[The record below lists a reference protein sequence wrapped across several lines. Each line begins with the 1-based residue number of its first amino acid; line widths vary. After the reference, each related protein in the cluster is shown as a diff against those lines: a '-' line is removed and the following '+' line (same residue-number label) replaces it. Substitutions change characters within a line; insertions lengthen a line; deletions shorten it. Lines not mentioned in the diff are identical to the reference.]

1 MRRLAAAFLVLL
13 LAACVSG
20 GPKSN
25 KQEASRINTQL
36 GIDYARNGQLQ
47 LAEEKLQRALEQDAS
62 NALTYA
68 ALAFVYQQRGEA
80 ALAERNYRR
89 SLSLNPDDSQVRN
102 NFGAFLC
109 GRGKSAEGVEYFLQA
124 VRDRRYAT
132 PEVAWTNA
140 GVCFRTQDPDK
151 AEGYLREALR
161 INPGFPDA
169 LAQMIELSVQKQDY
183 LRARAF
189 VQRYEQTG
197 APASPQ
203 VLWQAAQAEAALG
216 DWDAARKY
224 QIRLKREFPDSEEA
238 AMMLKTYQNDE
249 R

>member
-1 MRRLAAAFLVLL
+1 MRLLAVVL
-13 LAACVSG
+13 LAALMAGCASSG
-20 GPKSN
+20 GNRGN

-47 LAEEKLQRALEQDAS
+47 LAEEKLQRALEQDSS
-62 NALTYA
+62 NALTHA
-68 ALAFVYQQRGEA
+68 ALAFVYQQRGETDA
-80 ALAERNYRR
+80 AERSYRR

-109 GRGKSAEGVEYFLQA
+109 GRGKNAEGEGYFLQA

-140 GVCFRTQDPDK
+140 GVCFRAKDREK

-161 INPGFPDA
+161 INPAFPDA
-169 LAQMIELSVQKQDY
+169 LAQMIVLSGEKQDY

-203 VLWQAAQAEAALG
+203 VLWQAAQTEAALG
-216 DWDAARKY
+216 DLETARRY
-224 QIRLKREFPDSEEA
+224 QIRLKREFPDSGEA
-238 AMMLKTYQNDE
+238 AMMLKTYQN
-249 R
+249 

>member
-1 MRRLAAAFLVLL
+1 MRLLAAAFCALL
-13 LAACVSG
+13 LAACASG
-20 GPKSN
+20 GPKGN
-25 KQEASRINTQL
+25 KQEAARINTQL

-47 LAEEKLQRALEQDAS
+47 LAEEKLQRALEQDSS

-80 ALAERNYRR
+80 APAERNYRR

-109 GRGKSAEGVEYFLQA
+109 GRGKNAEGVEYFLQA
-124 VRDRRYAT
+124 VRDRRYTT

-169 LAQMIELSVQKQDY
+169 LSQMIALCVQKQDY

-189 VQRYEQTG
+189 VQRYEQSG

-203 VLWQAAQAEAALG
+203 VLWQAAQAESALG